1 MKKNIRKDKNLN
13 KDNFRKSLDF
23 KNTIS
28 ITKLKIFLAI
38 IMLLFFL
45 LMFRLFYLQIVDG
58 NYLSGLATSQQTK
71 SEVISSKRG
80 NIYDATGTPLAIS
93 ETVDTISINPQKITK
108 PTGNED
114 TVAYKELV
122 AKGLSEIFGLDYK
135 DTLKKVNSKNSVE
148 TIAKKVEENKIKE
161 LKQWMKNNN
170 ITVGINI
177 DEDSK
182 RYYPN
187 DTIAS
192 QVIGACGTDN
202 QGMAGIEYS
211 YDSILKGVSG
221 QIVTSRDASKGEIPN
236 SVESFV
242 AAEDG
247 YNLNLTID
255 IQIQRIVEKYIKKA
269 VEDNNCEKGG
279 NCIIMR
285 PSTGEILGMASYPD
299 YNLNDPYTPT
309 SYYADNWDK
318 LSSEERWKR
327 IYNMWSVRSISEMYE
342 PGSVFKL
349 ITAATALEEN
359 ITTTDKT
366 GDFTCNGIQVINGNT
381 KAQDVKIKCWHY
393 PSSHGKI
400 TLRQALMYSC
410 NPALIQLGQ
419 RIGAKTLYK
428 YYNAFGFFNKTNV
441 GLSGEATGYFHN
453 LDDIGPVELPT
464 MSFGQRFTIT
474 PLQMVT
480 ALAAEVNG
488 GYLMQPTLVKSMTNV
503 DTGEVIT
510 TEPKSVRQVISSQT
524 SDKIKDM
531 MHSVV
536 TDGTG
541 KNAAVKGYTVGGKSG
556 TSEPIAADKSAGY
569 VASFAAISPVD
580 DPQIVI
586 LVTLYKP
593 TNTSHSGGTVS
604 APVVSNILSE
614 VLPYLGIEP
623 DNK

>member
-202 QGMAGIEYS
+202 QGMAGIEYY

-221 QIVTSRDASKGEIPN
+221 QIDR
-236 SVESFV
+236 
-242 AAEDG
+242 
-247 YNLNLTID
+247 
-255 IQIQRIVEKYIKKA
+255 
-269 VEDNNCEKGG
+269 
-279 NCIIMR
+279 
-285 PSTGEILGMASYPD
+285 
-299 YNLNDPYTPT
+299 
-309 SYYADNWDK
+309 
-318 LSSEERWKR
+318 
-327 IYNMWSVRSISEMYE
+327 
-342 PGSVFKL
+342 
-349 ITAATALEEN
+349 
-359 ITTTDKT
+359 
-366 GDFTCNGIQVINGNT
+366 
-381 KAQDVKIKCWHY
+381 
-393 PSSHGKI
+393 
-400 TLRQALMYSC
+400 
-410 NPALIQLGQ
+410 
-419 RIGAKTLYK
+419 
-428 YYNAFGFFNKTNV
+428 
-441 GLSGEATGYFHN
+441 
-453 LDDIGPVELPT
+453 
-464 MSFGQRFTIT
+464 
-474 PLQMVT
+474 
-480 ALAAEVNG
+480 
-488 GYLMQPTLVKSMTNV
+488 
-503 DTGEVIT
+503 
-510 TEPKSVRQVISSQT
+510 KSVV
-524 SDKIKDM
+524 
-531 MHSVV
+531 
-536 TDGTG
+536 
-541 KNAAVKGYTVGGKSG
+541 
-556 TSEPIAADKSAGY
+556 
-569 VASFAAISPVD
+569 
-580 DPQIVI
+580 
-586 LVTLYKP
+586 
-593 TNTSHSGGTVS
+593 
-604 APVVSNILSE
+604 
-614 VLPYLGIEP
+614 
-623 DNK
+623 

>member
-1 MKKNIRKDKNLN
+1 MKKNIKKDDIQNKNYTKENFNFKNHILN
-13 KDNFRKSLDF
+13 K
-23 KNTIS
+23 
-28 ITKLKIFLAI
+28 KLKIFLVL
-38 IMLLFFL
+38 IMLLL
-45 LMFRLFYLQIVDG
+45 LLLIFRLFYLQIVDG

-93 ETVDTISINPQKITK
+93 ETVDTISINPKKITK
-108 PTGNED
+108 STGDQD
-114 TVAYKELV
+114 TKAYKELV
-122 AKGLSEIFGLDYK
+122 AKGLSKIFDLNYE

-148 TIAKKVEENKIKE
+148 TIAKKVEEDKVNE
-161 LKQWMKNNN
+161 LKQWMNDNK

-187 DTIAS
+187 GSVAS

-202 QGMAGIEYS
+202 QGMAGVEYS

-221 QIVTSRDASKGEIPN
+221 QIVTSKDASKGEIPN

-255 IQIQRIVEKYIKKA
+255 VQIQRIVEKYLKKA
-269 VEDNNCEKGG
+269 VDDNDCEKGG
-279 NCIIMR
+279 NCIIMK
-285 PSTGEILGMASYPD
+285 PSTGEILAMASYPD
-299 YNLNDPYTPT
+299 YDLNDPYTPT

-318 LSSEERWKR
+318 LSSSERWER
-327 IYNMWSVRSISEMYE
+327 IYNMWSVRSVSEMYE

-349 ITAATALEEN
+349 ITAAVALEEN
-359 ITTTDKT
+359 ITTTDKA
-366 GDFTCNGIQVINGNT
+366 GDFTCNGIQVIKGNT
-381 KAQDVKIKCWHY
+381 KEQDVKIKCWHY
-393 PSSHGKI
+393 PSSHGKLS
-400 TLRQALMYSC
+400 LRQALMYSC
-410 NPALIQLGQ
+410 NPSLIQLGQ

-428 YYNAFGFFNKTNV
+428 YYDAFGFFDKTNV
-441 GLSGEATGYFHN
+441 GLSGEATGYFYD
-453 LDDIGPVELPT
+453 LDDVGPVELAT

-474 PLQMVT
+474 PLQMIT

-510 TEPKSVRQVISSQT
+510 NEPKTIRQVISSQT

-604 APVVSNILSE
+604 APVVSSILSE